1 MNVKK
6 VVGKTEKEA
15 VDKVKALYGEKAL
28 ILNIQKKH
36 SSGLLGLFTKPTVV
50 VTAAFSEADKT
61 QDNITDESLD
71 KLLGDLDKYDIA
83 KFEASLPSKQAPKQV
98 AELNRPLSVPNP
110 SLPPAATVSDEEKQ
124 KEAVMQAAADSL
136 AKKALDEIAKGMA
149 TPAVPQKI
157 SKPAIPTPVPKT
169 VNQNR
174 GLRTV
179 PTTGHEPLSP
189 VTTHSSDP
197 TQDAVRQSQERI
209 AYLEKTLGDMQT
221 KLSASQFET
230 NSGRLF
236 DNTVLQIFYDAL
248 VGQGVLE
255 HAAKKILTNIEHN
268 VADNKSLDISY
279 VAASVYTEILKV
291 IKKPNPIAGGADA
304 LFVFFAG
311 PTGVGK
317 TTTIAKLASRLVLE
331 QNVGVGLMTADTYR
345 IAAVEQLK
353 TYAEILNLDIR
364 VIYERNDFVQ
374 SAKEF
379 GETKD
384 VVFVDTAGRSHKNK
398 ENLLD
403 LKDLINVP
411 VVSEKY
417 LVLSMTTKYEDLV
430 NIINTYKDI
439 GKFKLILTKFDETTH
454 YGSIFNLCHEM
465 GLEVVYITTGQNVP
479 DDIELLKPEKI
490 AKALLG
496 LDTGL

>member
-15 VDKVKALYGEKAL
+15 VDKVKSLYGEKAL
-28 ILNIQKKH
+28 ILNIQKKQ
-36 SSGLLGLFTKPTVV
+36 SGGLLGLFTKPVVV
-50 VTAAFSEADKT
+50 VTAAFNEADNASET
-61 QDNITDESLD
+61 GNITDDSLD
-71 KLLGDLDKYDIA
+71 KLLGDLDKYDIH
-83 KFEASLPSKQAPKQV
+83 KFEASLPSKQTSKSV
-98 AELNRPLSVPNP
+98 AELNRPLAVPNVA
-110 SLPPAATVSDEEKQ
+110 LPTEDDKQ

-136 AKKALDEIAKGMA
+136 AKKALEEISKGMA
-149 TPAVPQKI
+149 TPAVPQKMN
-157 SKPAIPTPVPKT
+157 KPALQPLPKD
-169 VNQNR
+169 VNQNK

-179 PTTGHEPLSP
+179 PTAGHTPTDQV
-189 VTTHSSDP
+189 VTPQNKISEQ
-197 TQDAVRQSQERI
+197 TQDAARQSQERI
-209 AYLEKTLGDMQT
+209 AYLEKTLGDMQA
-221 KLSASQFET
+221 KLRASQFEA
-230 NSGRLF
+230 NSSRVF
-236 DNTVLQIFYDAL
+236 DNTVLQIFYEAL
-248 VGQGVLE
+248 VSQGVLE
-255 HAAKKILTNIEHN
+255 HAAKQILTRIEQN

-364 VIYERNDFVQ
+364 VVYEKNDFVQ

-430 NIINTYKDI
+430 NIINTYRDI

-465 GLEVVYITTGQNVP
+465 GHEVVYITTGQNVP